1 MKIAVIGSGYVGLVA
16 AACLS
21 EMGNTVIC
29 ADNDRK
35 KIEGLRQGVMPIY
48 EPGLDTMVERNV
60 KEGRLSFT
68 DSTAE
73 AVLKSRIIFIAVG
86 TPPDEDG
93 SADLQH
99 VLAVA
104 AEVGRTMDGPRIVVN
119 KSTVP
124 VGTAERV
131 REEIV
136 KYTVHP
142 VSVVSNPE
150 FLKEGD
156 AIDDFMKPDR
166 VVIGTDSP
174 ETAEVMRELYR
185 PFVRTNNPIYI
196 MSNRSAELTKYVA
209 NSLLAT
215 KISFI
220 NEIANLCDIV
230 GADVHDIRRGI
241 GSDSR
246 IGPHFIFPGVGYGGS
261 CFPKDV
267 KALRFTATEHGYPL
281 RILNAV
287 TEVNEL
293 QKKVL
298 GRKIAGEF
306 GNDLSGLV
314 FAVWGL
320 SFKPNTDD
328 MRDAPSLVLID
339 DLLSMGASV
348 RVYDPEAMDYARRIL
363 GDRVT
368 FCTTSYDAIQGA
380 DALVLI
386 TEWTEFRE
394 PDFDR
399 IVELLRRKVIFDG
412 RNIWNPAKLKDLG
425 FSYHCIGRG

>member
-1 MKIAVIGSGYVGLVA
+1 
-16 AACLS
+16 
-21 EMGNTVIC
+21 
-29 ADNDRK
+29 
-35 KIEGLRQGVMPIY
+35 
-48 EPGLDTMVERNV
+48 
-60 KEGRLSFT
+60 
-68 DSTAE
+68 
-73 AVLKSRIIFIAVG
+73 
-86 TPPDEDG
+86 
-93 SADLQH
+93 
-99 VLAVA
+99 
-104 AEVGRTMDGPRIVVN
+104 
-119 KSTVP
+119 
-124 VGTAERV
+124 
-131 REEIV
+131 
-136 KYTVHP
+136 

-267 KALRFTATEHGYPL
+267 KALRFTATENGYPL
-281 RILNAV
+281 RILDAV

-298 GRKIAGEF
+298 GRKIVREF

-339 DLLSMGASV
+339 DLISMGASV
-348 RVYDPEAMDYARRIL
+348 RAYDPEAMDYARRLL
-363 GDRVT
+363 GDRIT
-368 FCTTSYDAIQGA
+368 FCATSYDALQGA
-380 DALVLI
+380 DALVLV

-412 RNIWNPAKLKDLG
+412 RNIWNPSKLKELG